1 MDYIKEQLRLE
12 QNSIEESIKRRQ
24 KIIEQA
30 NKYPESSVEV
40 SKFIDKVISE
50 SIHHLRVAV
59 EPMILRKV
67 LPEKEGLIQH
77 IIKPVYDGYL
87 DQCKASKE
95 KGYEPSSWYTD
106 PFIIIAYSVATAM
119 SSKVLQ
125 GSVSTISVAKAA
137 LRILNSH
144 TVYLDLYATPELL
157 TSYMRTMLEFVN
169 IVVSTSSCVEELVVQ
184 GKTGNSG
191 SSNIVL
197 TKEYKEKIDN
207 QRLVFASREI
217 IFEPMVC
224 PPKPHTNLVSG
235 SGGYLTK
242 RSPLLKAPTRVGTQR
257 SIHPAILSTTS
268 TNPMYAKFFERINKI
283 QSVPYRVDKTMLGLY
298 TEIQKYVYSLEDDSK
313 KFNFDNELHA
323 YTTTMAYKFKDY
335 PEIYYPLFNDNRGRF
350 YPYCQAGLSY
360 QGDDLGKS
368 LVEYAHGRKLTEEGI
383 YALKFA
389 LGEFFGFKEEGDERV
404 SLIDPMIPELIKAY
418 NEKDWGKL
426 IHNCKKPFSVI
437 SIVKEL
443 AAYDADPEYIS
454 HKVLHNDSCSSGLQ
468 LIGLFTKCLDSL
480 KTTNVINPNTGDK
493 LGDLYME
500 VADASEKLWLDT
512 VENLHK
518 ASAKRVRV
526 ATILTNYTE
535 VFDDRGLFKTP
546 AMTFLNYGAKKVSVY
561 EHIAAS
567 LYSDH
572 TSLFDEL
579 TENFLDKV
587 EEEEDERIA
596 EGKEPKYNHPYQ
608 ALFFGENSAAIGL
621 RSNKVPLLVEFC
633 DMVWEAME
641 KSNSTAVNA
650 QRWMGQCIR
659 YNLKAQGENG
669 AFFFRNP
676 ISSFPVV
683 LRKLKTLAP
692 NWDWQN
698 KGKKVTEKNPGIKF
712 RQWVRNPNF
721 NPDEPQ
727 GKKKNREF
735 MWAPTKVKRR
745 QYLFTNETNV
755 TSTVTS
761 SIPGI
766 IHSGDGAVMVGLSD
780 YVPALTGIHDSAG
793 THPND
798 VPDLKRG
805 VAEMLKLC
813 ADIGYFQNIGEQCGY
828 DVEPPMV
835 NTLKDTSIVLET
847 KYAFS

>member
-12 QNSIEESIKRRQ
+12 QNSIELSQQKRLEIIKNS
-24 KIIEQA
+24 K
-30 NKYPESSVEV
+30 KYPEASVEACKLV
-40 SKFIDKVISE
+40 DKIISE
-50 SIHHLRVAV
+50 SIHHIRTAI

-67 LPEKEGLIQH
+67 SPEQEGLIQH
-77 IIKPVYDGYL
+77 IIKPIYDGYL
-87 DQCKASKE
+87 EQCSASKE

-106 PFIIIAYSVATAM
+106 PFLTIADSIASAI
-119 SSKVLQ
+119 SAKVIK
-125 GSVSTISVAKAA
+125 GPVSTMSVAKAA
-137 LRILNSH
+137 LGYLNTS
-144 TVYLDLYATPELL
+144 TANLDLFETLEMQTKYI
-157 TSYMRTMLEFVN
+157 RTVLEFVN
-169 IVVSTSSCVEELVVQ
+169 IVVSSSSCLEEVVV
-184 GKTGNSG
+184 KSKLGNSG
-191 SSNIVL
+191 SSDIKLTDKYMEGIVH
-197 TKEYKEKIDN
+197 
-207 QRLVFASREI
+207 REHTFYRQDA

-224 PPKPHTNLVSG
+224 PPKPHNNLVSG

-242 RSPLLKAPTRVGTQR
+242 RSPLLKSPTRVGTQR

-283 QSVPYRVDKTMLGLY
+283 QSVAYRVDKTMLNLY
-298 TEIQKYVYSLEDDSK
+298 TEIQKYVYSLEDNSK
-313 KFNFDNELHA
+313 KFNFDNPLHA
-323 YTTTMAYKFKDY
+323 ITTTMAYKFKDY

-350 YPYCQAGLSY
+350 YPYCQSGLSY

-368 LVEYAHGRKLTEEGI
+368 LVEYAHGRKLTDDGI

-389 LGEFFGFKEEGDERV
+389 LGEFFGFKEYGDERV
-404 SLIDPMIPELIKAY
+404 ELIEPMIPDLIKAY

-468 LIGLFTKCLDSL
+468 LIGLFTKCEDSL
-480 KTTNVINPNTGDK
+480 KTTNVINPNTGEK

-512 VENLHK
+512 MENLHE

-535 VFDDRGLFKTP
+535 VFDDRGVFKTP

-561 EHIAAS
+561 EHIASS
-567 LYSDH
+567 LYEDH
-572 TSLFDEL
+572 ASLFDEL
-579 TENFLDKV
+579 TENFLDKI

-608 ALFFGENSAAIGL
+608 ALFFGENSGAIGL

-641 KSNSTAVNA
+641 QSNSTAVNA
-650 QRWMGQCIR
+650 QRWMGQCVR
-659 YNLKAQGENG
+659 HSLKAQGENG

-683 LRKLKTLAP
+683 LRKYKTLAP

-712 RQWVRNPNF
+712 RQWIRNPNF

-745 QYLFTNETNV
+745 QYLYTNETKV